1 MQLQE
6 TPKCS
11 EDRERSR
18 DRDRAWRS
26 RTVWRFGVAGVR
38 AFPYKPELWHIEAL
52 HALLPETLNYKPGL
66 GWCSA
71 SAKRLCS
78 LHLRMNPFSYL
89 MQ

>member
-1 MQLQE
+1 MRGAGTETGPGAQE
-6 TPKCS
+6 
-11 EDRERSR
+11 
-18 DRDRAWRS
+18 
-26 RTVWRFGVAGVR
+26 RFGALVSQVLGRSSLTSGVNLE
-38 AFPYKPELWHIEAL
+38 PYKPELWRIEAL

-78 LHLRMNPFSYL
+78 LHLRMNPFSYP